1 MPKKSSKLF
10 LLSWRVWEGTVCW
23 HYNHT
28 LRVQFL
34 IELHS
39 LIFAQHASSQEAPS
53 TRFIFKVLFQGLT
66 DSGIYYHCHHPR
78 WHALSYYL
86 VCVRASVLKWTDG
99 DGSVSVFGITLQF
112 TILVAWSPPMS
123 PPSSG
128 KVNIIVQEKS
138 ISQIWLDQ
146 PAA

>member
-1 MPKKSSKLF
+1 MHHKKLQVQDSASRLCSKASLIAGYIIIVTTQGGMRCLIILFCSSF
-10 LLSWRVWEGTVCW
+10 CPQELLS
-23 HYNHT
+23 
-28 LRVQFL
+28 
-34 IELHS
+34 
-39 LIFAQHASSQEAPS
+39 SSE
-53 TRFIFKVLFQGLT
+53 
-66 DSGIYYHCHHPR
+66 
-78 WHALSYYL
+78 
-86 VCVRASVLKWTDG
+86 TDG

-123 PPSSG
+123 ESPSSG

>member
-1 MPKKSSKLF
+1 M
-10 LLSWRVWEGTVCW
+10 
-23 HYNHT
+23 
-28 LRVQFL
+28 

-39 LIFAQHASSQEAPS
+39 LIFAQHASQEAPS
-53 TRFIFKVLFQGLT
+53 TRFSFKALFQGLT

-86 VCVRASVLKWTDG
+86 VLFGLLSSSETDG

-123 PPSSG
+123 ESLSSG

-138 ISQIWLDQ
+138 ISQI
-146 PAA
+146 